1 MITQNFTAIGRS
13 PGESIFIHKDNVKL
27 LSQYGYSAKVQC
39 IGINF
44 NTGEISD
51 PILIAIL
58 LKFCPQKDVCS
69 EGERQVISDLVGGSL
84 SEKKIKELN
93 QKFEEIKYQ
102 EGSN

>member
-51 PILIAIL
+51 PRNLI
-58 LKFCPQKDVCS
+58 
-69 EGERQVISDLVGGSL
+69 
-84 SEKKIKELN
+84 
-93 QKFEEIKYQ
+93 
-102 EGSN
+102 